1 MQAQLY
7 MLKQNKEVKMKL
19 TKFINNLLPK
29 SARTRDLAVRKL
41 DEKKIVSGIFF
52 LSEAANNVDIPALM
66 ALSSLLLKEGS
77 SCPQTKAAVAK
88 YASQALQL
96 DPKNELAR
104 KILLAVEP
112 ETNFVPSDNSSDT
125 AIITSKQCSPNNKKS
140 NVVSWQQKEAKILGN
155 KYKNRP

>member
-1 MQAQLY
+1 
-7 MLKQNKEVKMKL
+7 MKL
-19 TKFINNLLPK
+19 TEFINNLLPK

-52 LSEAANNVDIPALM
+52 LSEAANNGDVPALM

-88 YASQALQL
+88 YASQAIQL
-96 DPKNELAR
+96 DPNNELAK

-112 ETNFVPSDNSSDT
+112 ENNFVQPANSSDT
-125 AIITSKQCSPNNKKS
+125 AIITSKQDSQKNQKS
-140 NVVSWQQKEAKILGN
+140 NVVAWQQKESKILGN
-155 KYKNRP
+155 KYKNHP

>member
-1 MQAQLY
+1 
-7 MLKQNKEVKMKL
+7 MKL
-19 TKFINNLLPK
+19 TEFINNLLPK

-52 LSEAANNVDIPALM
+52 LSEPANNGDIPALM

-77 SCPQTKAAVAK
+77 SCPHTKAAVAK

-96 DPKNELAR
+96 DPNNELAR
-104 KILLAVEP
+104 KILLAVEQP
-112 ETNFVPSDNSSDT
+112 KTNFVPSDNSSDT
-125 AIITSKQCSPNNKKS
+125 AIITSKQGSQNNKKS
-140 NVVSWQQKEAKILGN
+140 NVVAWQQKEAKILGN